1 MRINMILES
10 ITEYLGV
17 VLKRDVYKFEKESLE

>member
-17 VLKRDVYKFEKESLE
+17 VLKWDVSKFEKESLE